1 LQDARFRGHNR
12 QQRRQ
17 IACGANGSAGRTKP
31 VGQIVQGGGVVKSV
45 VLAWGSSVWDPRDL
59 QIASKFAPNGP
70 LLPIEFCRIS
80 GDGRLTLAIDETFG
94 ALCKSYSAPIAL
106 ESLDA
111 AIENL
116 QIREGMS
123 SARAIGFVEPASGRQ
138 SDVAMQSHPQVVATI
153 GAWAESLGYDAA
165 IWTALTSNF
174 DEWGKGGE
182 PFSVSA
188 ALQYLETLEGEDSA
202 KFAQALAYI
211 RKAPPE
217 VETPVREEAA
227 KRWPA

>member
-1 LQDARFRGHNR
+1 M
-12 QQRRQ
+12 
-17 IACGANGSAGRTKP
+17 
-31 VGQIVQGGGVVKSV
+31 KSV
-45 VLAWGSSVWDPRDL
+45 VLAWGSLVWDPREL
-59 QIASKFAPNGP
+59 QIAAKFTANGP

-94 ALCKSYSAPIAL
+94 ALCKTYSAPSAL

-111 AIENL
+111 ARDNL
-116 QIREGMS
+116 CLREGM
-123 SARAIGFVEPASGRQ
+123 ADGRAIGFVEPASDNQ
-138 SDVAMQSHPQVVATI
+138 SDFAVQSHPQVVATI
-153 GAWAESLGYDAA
+153 GAWAELLGYDAA

-174 DEWGKGGE
+174 EEWGKGGE

-188 ALQYLETLEGEDSA
+188 ALRYLETLEGEDSA

-217 VETPVREEAA
+217 VETPVREEVAR
-227 KRWPA
+227 RWPG